1 MRIALPSVDAV
12 GKARWLSFAIGH
24 FCCLCANAAC
34 FFAEMPPC
42 PSSFLVCTPSAAC
55 VLPEQA
61 HSCAFRKLVKDQ
73 VALDELPKDL
83 RNVAD
88 KFSRGEIS
96 SKDVSCTLR
105 S

>member
-1 MRIALPSVDAV
+1 M
-12 GKARWLSFAIGH
+12 
-24 FCCLCANAAC
+24 
-34 FFAEMPPC
+34 
-42 PSSFLVCTPSAAC
+42 
-55 VLPEQA
+55 
-61 HSCAFRKLVKDQ
+61 KDQ

-96 SKDVSCTLR
+96 SKDVSCNLG